1 VDQSIADYI
10 RVNRDKYTRE
20 AIRDQLLAAGHAPGA
35 IDEAWR
41 ALEAEPLAEAPGTTA
56 RKVRTGWAIVLY
68 AAGLLS
74 LLVAAVS
81 ALVQPNSSRVF
92 FILFLAFYAVAG
104 YFVVRWI
111 ARWRPLTG
119 FGQLMV
125 AIFVLPVMFF
135 LVVFGSCLAALPGLT
150 IQ

>member
-1 VDQSIADYI
+1 
-10 RVNRDKYTRE
+10 
-20 AIRDQLLAAGHAPGA
+20 
-35 IDEAWR
+35 
-41 ALEAEPLAEAPGTTA
+41 
-56 RKVRTGWAIVLY
+56 VLY
-68 AAGLLS
+68 VAGLLS
-74 LLVAAVS
+74 LLVAAAS
-81 ALVQPNSSRVF
+81 ALFQPNSSRAF

-119 FGQLMV
+119 FGQLLV

>member
-1 VDQSIADYI
+1 VDQSVADYI
-10 RVNRDKYTRE
+10 RANRDTYTRE
-20 AIRDQLLAAGHAPGA
+20 AIRDQLLAAGHALDA

-41 ALEAEPLAEAPGTTA
+41 ALEAEPLAEVPGTTA

-92 FILFLAFYAVAG
+92 FILFLVLYAVAG

-119 FGQLMV
+119 FGQLLV
-125 AIFVLPVMFF
+125 AIVVLPVMFF

>member
-1 VDQSIADYI
+1 MDPNIAEYI
-10 RVNRDKYTRE
+10 RANSEKYTKE
-20 AIRDQLLAAGHAPGA
+20 AIRDQLLAAGHTPDA
-35 IDEAWR
+35 IDETWR
-41 ALEAEPLAEAPGTTA
+41 ALEAEPLAEVPGTTA
-56 RKVRTGWAIVLY
+56 GKVRTGWAIVLY

-92 FILFLAFYAVAG
+92 FILFLVLYAVAG

-119 FGQLMV
+119 FGQLLV

>member
-1 VDQSIADYI
+1 VDQNVADYI
-10 RVNRDKYTRE
+10 RANRDKYTRQ
-20 AIRDQLLAAGHAPGA
+20 AIRDQLLAAGHASDA
-35 IDEAWR
+35 IDEGWR
-41 ALEAEPLAEAPGTTA
+41 ALEAEPLAEVPGTA
-56 RKVRTGWAIVLY
+56 AGKVRTGWAIVLY

-92 FILFLAFYAVAG
+92 FILFLVLYAVAG

-119 FGQLMV
+119 FGQLIV
-125 AIFVLPVMFF
+125 AIFVLPVMFL

>member
-1 VDQSIADYI
+1 VNQSIADYI
-10 RVNRDKYTRE
+10 RANRDKYTRD
-20 AIRDQLLAAGHAPGA
+20 AIRGQLLAAGHTPDA

-41 ALEAEPLAEAPGTTA
+41 VLEAEPLAVPPGTTA

-92 FILFLAFYAVAG
+92 FILFLVLYAVAG

-119 FGQLMV
+119 FGQLLV

-150 IQ
+150 LQ